1 MPTHTKGALRK
12 AVQQAVEG
20 GPRSREEFLE
30 YAVGELLGPDYEA
43 TEEEERELEA
53 ALEKVATEMRLNID
67 TGEYREPEPQAK
79 PQRKARKPKAQAKKA
94 QSKEPAPESRCQ
106 CGCGAPVARRFLPG
120 HDAKLLSMLKKV
132 ERGEM
137 TKDEL
142 QERGVDL
149 EAMGAVRGG
158 VR

>member
-106 CGCGAPVARRFLPG
+106 CGC
-120 HDAKLLSMLKKV
+120 AKLLSMLKKV